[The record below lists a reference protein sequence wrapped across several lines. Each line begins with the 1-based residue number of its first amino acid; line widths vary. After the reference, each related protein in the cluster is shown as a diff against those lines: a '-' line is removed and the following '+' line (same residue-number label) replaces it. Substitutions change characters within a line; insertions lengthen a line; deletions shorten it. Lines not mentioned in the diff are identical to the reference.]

1 MPMNE
6 EELDEIF
13 EEFIKK
19 GIKNISL
26 KLNQTSIVSAII
38 EVEKIFVRSMKE
50 EFKEVKKRNYNAS
63 MKNNYDL
70 LVKLHKGLNIPK
82 IQAVSDIQ
90 PSFIG
95 CYYDEYSK
103 L

>member
-13 EEFIKK
+13 DEFIKK

-26 KLNQTSIVSAII
+26 KLNQTSSVSAII
-38 EVEKIFVRSMKE
+38 EVEKLFMKSMKE
-50 EFKEVKKRNYNAS
+50 EFKELKKRNYNAS

-70 LVKLHKGLNIPK
+70 LVKLHKK
-82 IQAVSDIQ
+82 
-90 PSFIG
+90 
-95 CYYDEYSK
+95 
-103 L
+103 